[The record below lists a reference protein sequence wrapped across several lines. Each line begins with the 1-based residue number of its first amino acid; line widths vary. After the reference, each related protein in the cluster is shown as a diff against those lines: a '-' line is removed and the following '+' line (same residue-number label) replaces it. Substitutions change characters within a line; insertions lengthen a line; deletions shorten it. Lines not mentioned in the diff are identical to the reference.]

1 MLNKRLCLKFHF
13 YYENTMNFRSK
24 ATQVAQITRKTLF
37 LASCFENGFTFIIPQ
52 TDSWIEIVFIY
63 FIDKISRL
71 Q

>member
-1 MLNKRLCLKFHF
+1 METGKKFPQS

-24 ATQVAQITRKTLF
+24 AAQVAQITRKNLF

>member
-1 MLNKRLCLKFHF
+1 
-13 YYENTMNFRSK
+13 MNFRSK
-24 ATQVAQITRKTLF
+24 AAQVVQITGKNLF

-52 TDSWIEIVFIY
+52 TDSWIGIVFIY